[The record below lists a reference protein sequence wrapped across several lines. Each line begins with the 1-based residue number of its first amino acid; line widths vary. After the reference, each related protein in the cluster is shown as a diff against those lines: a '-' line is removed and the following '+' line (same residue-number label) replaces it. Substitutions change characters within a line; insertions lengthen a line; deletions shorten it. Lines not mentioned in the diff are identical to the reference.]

1 MLTKKEIEVLKL
13 RKKGLIQQEIAR
25 ILKISQPAVSG
36 FYNNSLKKIRE
47 ARKVSEIAEKLKL
60 KPGDEEV

>member
-60 KPGDEEV
+60 KPEDEEV